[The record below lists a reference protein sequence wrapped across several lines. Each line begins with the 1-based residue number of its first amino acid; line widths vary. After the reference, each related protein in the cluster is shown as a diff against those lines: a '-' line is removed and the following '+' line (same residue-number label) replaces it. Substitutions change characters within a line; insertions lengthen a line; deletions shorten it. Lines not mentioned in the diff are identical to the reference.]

1 MTLIITMTT
10 NRREIIISSLLM
22 QGSPKETKETNK
34 RMILKIWWYKS
45 IHSWVIRKD
54 TLPSNNRAEIYPVC
68 QGRGGHRKE
77 YQRRKAIN
85 WNIFGN
91 SFYSKEMQR
100 ILCMS
105 QPGNNGRVYEVHR
118 NKGLIIPQRK
128 LPSKKQMPVPLL
140 DNIHYCKLS
149 GRTQQQAY
157 KYLDFKVSI
166 EKNVWALQRV
176 NTCGE
181 SKIKQP

>member
-1 MTLIITMTT
+1 
-10 NRREIIISSLLM
+10 
-22 QGSPKETKETNK
+22 
-34 RMILKIWWYKS
+34 MILKIWWYKS
-45 IHSWVIRKD
+45 IYSWVTRKD
-54 TLPSNNRAEIYPVC
+54 TPPSNNRAEIYPAC
-68 QGRGGHRKE
+68 QGQRGPRRASEKE
-77 YQRRKAIN
+77 DNRPEH
-85 WNIFGN
+85 FGN

-140 DNIHYCKLS
+140 DDIHYCTLS

-157 KYLDFKVSI
+157 KYLDFKVSM

>member
-1 MTLIITMTT
+1 MTT

-22 QGSPKETKETNK
+22 QGSPKETKK
-34 RMILKIWWYKS
+34 RHKQENDFENMVVQEPPFLS
-45 IHSWVIRKD
+45 D
-54 TLPSNNRAEIYPVC
+54 TERHPTEQSNNRAEIYPAG
-68 QGRGGHRKE
+68 QGLGGHRKE
-77 YQRRKAIN
+77 YQRRKTIK

-105 QPGNNGRVYEVHR
+105 QPGNNGRVYEVHK
-118 NKGLIIPQRK
+118 NKGLIMPQGK
-128 LPSKKQMPVPLL
+128 LPSKKQTPVPLL

-166 EKNVWALQRV
+166 EKNV
-176 NTCGE
+176 
-181 SKIKQP
+181 

>member
-1 MTLIITMTT
+1 MTT
-10 NRREIIISSLLM
+10 NRREIIISSLPM
-22 QGSPKETKETNK
+22 QGSPKETKERNK
-34 RMILKIWWYKS
+34 QENEFENMVVQEHPFLS
-45 IHSWVIRKD
+45 D
-54 TLPSNNRAEIYPVC
+54 TERHPTQQQQSRDIPSLSGARRPQKRVSE
-68 QGRGGHRKE
+68 KE
-77 YQRRKAIN
+77 DNKLEH
-85 WNIFGN
+85 FGN

-140 DNIHYCKLS
+140 DNIHYCTLS

-166 EKNVWALQRV
+166 EKNV
-176 NTCGE
+176 
-181 SKIKQP
+181 